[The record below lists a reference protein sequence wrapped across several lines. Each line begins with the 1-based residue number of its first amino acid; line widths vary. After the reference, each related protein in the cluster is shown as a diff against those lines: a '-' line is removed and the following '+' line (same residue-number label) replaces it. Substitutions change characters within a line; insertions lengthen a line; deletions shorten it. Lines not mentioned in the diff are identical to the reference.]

1 MSVAL
6 PSTKTDAA
14 SVATPSTSPAQARSA
29 NQTQASHTPRRRW
42 RAEPGRLLSAPVTLL
57 ATAMLLLLSLVVAA
71 SHGPFALGWRD
82 MLQLGT
88 TNTGDVSGAE
98 VFWHIRAP
106 RLAMGLLA
114 GAALGV
120 SGAMVQ
126 GLFRN
131 PLADPGLIGVQAGAA
146 LGAAAFIVLLP
157 LAGWTAAGF
166 HTGWWGLS
174 GAMLG
179 AFAMALLTTAAVWRL
194 ARRHGH
200 VAVTRLLLVGVA
212 VNALAGSALGLLTHF
227 ATDAQLRALTF
238 WMLGSLAPSHWLAV
252 ACVAPAVLLTLLLAP
267 RLAAPLD
274 ALSLGEAQATLSG
287 VNVAALQRRCV
298 ALAALAV
305 AAVTAVIGMVGFI
318 GLLAPHLM
326 RLLCGPSHRAVLPG
340 SALLGASLVLL
351 ADTAARTAL
360 APAEMPLGVLTGLI
374 GAPTFLWLL
383 RGRANHAF

>member
-1 MSVAL
+1 MSVEL
-6 PSTKTDAA
+6 PSA
-14 SVATPSTSPAQARSA
+14 PSWAPEIRARG
-29 NQTQASHTPRRRW
+29 RRW
-42 RAEPGRLLSAPVTLL
+42 RAAPGRWLSIHVTLL
-57 ATAMLLLLSLVVAA
+57 GATVLLLISLLVAA
-71 SHGPFALGWRD
+71 SNGPFALGWRD
-82 MLQLGT
+82 VLQLGT
-88 TNTGDVSGAE
+88 SNGGDVSGAE

-120 SGAMVQ
+120 AGAMVQ

-157 LAGWTAAGF
+157 LAGWTASGF
-166 HTGWWGLS
+166 HTGWLGVS
-174 GAMLG
+174 GTMLG
-179 AFAMALLTTAAVWRL
+179 AFAMALLTTAIVWRL

-227 ATDAQLRALTF
+227 ATDTQLRALTF

-252 ACVAPAVLLTLLLAP
+252 ACVLPAVLLTLLLAP
-267 RLAAPLD
+267 RLAPQLD

-287 VNVAALQRRCV
+287 VNVASLQRQSV

-318 GLLAPHLM
+318 GLLAPHLV

-383 RGRANHAF
+383 HGRANRSF

>member
-1 MSVAL
+1 MSVVM
-6 PSTKTDAA
+6 SSAA
-14 SVATPSTSPAQARSA
+14 TSSTSQPAR
-29 NQTQASHTPRRRW
+29 TRRGRW
-42 RAEPGRLLSAPVTLL
+42 RADPGRLLSAQATLL
-57 ATAMLLLLSLVVAA
+57 GAGLLLLASLLVAA
-71 SHGPFALGWRD
+71 SNGPFALGWRD
-82 MLQLGT
+82 VMQLG
-88 TNTGDVSGAE
+88 NGHAGDVSGAE

-114 GAALGV
+114 GSALGMA
-120 SGAMVQ
+120 GAMVQ

-166 HTGWWGLS
+166 HTGCLGVS
-174 GAMLG
+174 GTMLG
-179 AFAMALLTTAAVWRL
+179 AFAMALLTTAIVWRL
-194 ARRHGH
+194 ARQHRH

-212 VNALAGSALGLLTHF
+212 INALAGSTLGLLTHF
-227 ATDAQLRALTF
+227 ATDTQLRALTF

-252 ACVAPAVLLTLLLAP
+252 ACVLPAVLVACALAP
-267 RLAAPLD
+267 RLAAALD

-287 VNVAALQRRCV
+287 VNVASLQRRCV

-318 GLLAPHLM
+318 GLLAPHLV

-383 RGRANHAF
+383 RSGTHRSSTF

>member
-1 MSVAL
+1 MSL
-6 PSTKTDAA
+6 TLS
-14 SVATPSTSPAQARSA
+14 RS
-29 NQTQASHTPRRRW
+29 RRRAPPRW
-42 RAEPGRLLSAPVTLL
+42 QAPPGRLLSAPATL
-57 ATAMLLLLSLVVAA
+57 AGAALLLLASVVVAA

-82 MLQLGT
+82 VLQLSRSAT
-88 TNTGDVSGAE
+88 TEVSGAE

-120 SGAMVQ
+120 SGALVQ

-146 LGAAAFIVLLP
+146 LGAAGFIVLLP
-157 LAGWTAAGF
+157 LAGWGAAGF
-166 HTGWWGLS
+166 HTGWWGVS

-179 AFAMALLTTAAVWRL
+179 AFAMALMTTAAVWHL
-194 ARRHGH
+194 ARQHGQ

-227 ATDAQLRALTF
+227 ATDTQLRALTF

-252 ACVAPAVLLTLLLAP
+252 ACVMPAVLLATVLAP
-267 RLAAPLD
+267 RLASPLD
-274 ALSLGEAQATLSG
+274 ALSLGEAQATLAG
-287 VNVAALQRRCV
+287 VKVASLQRRCV

-318 GLLAPHLM
+318 GLLAPHLV
-326 RLLCGPSHRAVLPG
+326 RLVCGPSHRAVLPG
-340 SALLGASLVLL
+340 SALLGAALVLL

-360 APAEMPLGVLTGLI
+360 APAEMPLGVLTGLM

-383 RGRANHAF
+383 RSRTPLLASP

>member
-1 MSVAL
+1 MSLAL
-6 PSTKTDAA
+6 ST
-14 SVATPSTSPAQARSA
+14 RSA
-29 NQTQASHTPRRRW
+29 HAW
-42 RAEPGRLLSAPVTLL
+42 RAEPGRRLSAPATLL
-57 ATAMLLLLSLVVAA
+57 GATLLLVASLLVAA
-71 SHGPFALGWRD
+71 SQGPFSLGWQDVLR
-82 MLQLGT
+82 LGT
-88 TNTGDVSGAE
+88 ETTGGVSGAE

-106 RLAMGLLA
+106 RLAMALLA
-114 GAALGV
+114 GAALGA
-120 SGAMVQ
+120 SGALVQ

-146 LGAAAFIVLLP
+146 LGAAAFIVLTP
-157 LAGWTAAGF
+157 LAGWAAHGF
-166 HTGWWGLS
+166 HTGWLGV
-174 GAMLG
+174 GGTMLG
-179 AFAMALLTTAAVWRL
+179 AFVAALLTTALVWRL
-194 ARRHGH
+194 ARQHGH

-212 VNALAGSALGLLTHF
+212 INALVGSALGLLTHF
-227 ATDAQLRALTF
+227 ATDTQLRALSF

-252 ACVAPAVLLTLLLAP
+252 ACVLPAVAVTGWLSP

-287 VNVAALQRRCV
+287 VHVEALQRRCV

-318 GLLAPHLM
+318 GLLAPHLV

-351 ADTAARTAL
+351 ADTAARTLL
-360 APAEMPLGVLTGLI
+360 APAELPLGVLTGLL

-383 RGRANHAF
+383 RNPAHRSSAL

>member
-1 MSVAL
+1 MNAMLHSA
-6 PSTKTDAA
+6 SAGGSGATHAA
-14 SVATPSTSPAQARSA
+14 PPQHERE
-29 NQTQASHTPRRRW
+29 RRW
-42 RAEPGRLLSAPVTLL
+42 RAAPGRRLSVRGTLL
-57 ATAMLLLLSLVVAA
+57 GAGVLLLISLLVAA
-71 SHGPFALGWRD
+71 SNGPFALSWRD
-82 MLQLGT
+82 VLQRG
-88 TNTGDVSGAE
+88 TGDAGDISGAE

-114 GAALGV
+114 GSALGV
-120 SGAMVQ
+120 AGAMVQ

-157 LAGWTAAGF
+157 LAGWTVAGF
-166 HTGWWGLS
+166 HTGWLGV
-174 GAMLG
+174 GGTMLG
-179 AFAMALLTTAAVWRL
+179 AFATALLTTALVWRL
-194 ARRHGH
+194 ARQHGQ

-227 ATDAQLRALTF
+227 ATDTQLRALTF

-252 ACVAPAVLLTLLLAP
+252 ACVLPAVLLTCALAP

-287 VNVAALQRRCV
+287 VNVASLQRRCV

-318 GLLAPHLM
+318 GLLAPHLV

-383 RGRANHAF
+383 QGRTHRSSTF

>member
-1 MSVAL
+1 MSVVM
-6 PSTKTDAA
+6 SSAA
-14 SVATPSTSPAQARSA
+14 TSPPSPLA
-29 NQTQASHTPRRRW
+29 HTRRRQW
-42 RAEPGRLLSAPVTLL
+42 RADPGRLLSAHVTLL
-57 ATAMLLLLSLVVAA
+57 GAGLLLLASLMVAA
-71 SHGPFALGWRD
+71 SNGPFALSWRD
-82 MLQLGT
+82 VLQLGSGT
-88 TNTGDVSGAE
+88 APGDVSGAE

-114 GAALGV
+114 GSALGV
-120 SGAMVQ
+120 AGAMVQ

-157 LAGWTAAGF
+157 LAGWTASGF
-166 HTGWWGLS
+166 HTGWLGVS
-174 GAMLG
+174 GTMLG
-179 AFAMALLTTAAVWRL
+179 AFAMALLTTAIVWRL

-238 WMLGSLAPSHWLAV
+238 WMLGSLAPSHWLAA
-252 ACVAPAVLLTLLLAP
+252 ACVLPAVLLALLLAP
-267 RLAAPLD
+267 RLAPELD

-287 VNVAALQRRCV
+287 VNVASLQRRSV

-318 GLLAPHLM
+318 GLLAPHLV

-383 RGRANHAF
+383 QGRANRSSSF

>member
-1 MSVAL
+1 MSVVM
-6 PSTKTDAA
+6 SSAA
-14 SVATPSTSPAQARSA
+14 TSPPSPLA
-29 NQTQASHTPRRRW
+29 HTRRRRW
-42 RAEPGRLLSAPVTLL
+42 RADPGRLLSAHATLL
-57 ATAMLLLLSLVVAA
+57 GAGLLLLASLMVAA
-71 SHGPFALGWRD
+71 SNGPFALSWRD
-82 MLQLGT
+82 VLQLGSGT
-88 TNTGDVSGAE
+88 APGDVSGAE

-114 GAALGV
+114 GSALGV
-120 SGAMVQ
+120 AGAMVQ

-166 HTGWWGLS
+166 HTGWLGMS
-174 GAMLG
+174 GTMLG
-179 AFAMALLTTAAVWRL
+179 AFAMALLTTAIVWRL

-238 WMLGSLAPSHWLAV
+238 WMLGSLAPSHWLAA
-252 ACVAPAVLLTLLLAP
+252 ACVLPAVLLALLLAP
-267 RLAAPLD
+267 RLAPELD

-287 VNVAALQRRCV
+287 VNVASLQRRSV

-318 GLLAPHLM
+318 GLLAPHLV

-383 RGRANHAF
+383 QGRANRSSSF

>member
-1 MSVAL
+1 MSAVL
-6 PSTKTDAA
+6 PSTPA
-14 SVATPSTSPAQARSA
+14 SAPSATGQVA
-29 NQTQASHTPRRRW
+29 RRW
-42 RAEPGRLLSAPVTLL
+42 RAAPGRLLSAHMTLL
-57 ATAMLLLLSLVVAA
+57 SAGTLLLISLLVAA
-71 SHGPFALGWRD
+71 SNGPFALGWRD
-82 MLQLGT
+82 ALQWGSGQV
-88 TNTGDVSGAE
+88 GDVSGTE

-157 LAGWTAAGF
+157 LAGWTVAGF
-166 HTGWWGLS
+166 HTGWLGVS
-174 GAMLG
+174 GTMLG
-179 AFAMALLTTAAVWRL
+179 AFALALLTTAIVWRL
-194 ARRHGH
+194 ARQHGH

-227 ATDAQLRALTF
+227 ATDTQLRALTF

-252 ACVAPAVLLTLLLAP
+252 ACVLPAVLGACVLAP

-287 VNVAALQRRCV
+287 VNVASLQRRCV
-298 ALAALAV
+298 TLAALAV

-318 GLLAPHLM
+318 GLLAPHLV

-383 RGRANHAF
+383 RGRAHRSASF

>member
-1 MSVAL
+1 MSTL
-6 PSTKTDAA
+6 Q
-14 SVATPSTSPAQARSA
+14 PSTSAGLPPTGGRS
-29 NQTQASHTPRRRW
+29 TRRW
-42 RAEPGRLLSAPVTLL
+42 RAAQGRLLSVEVTLL
-57 ATAMLLLLSLVVAA
+57 GAGFLLLVSLLVAA
-71 SHGPFALGWRD
+71 GNGPFSLGWRD
-82 MLQLGT
+82 LLQPLATRAGE
-88 TNTGDVSGAE
+88 VSGAE

-114 GAALGV
+114 GVALGL
-120 SGAMVQ
+120 SGALVQ

-146 LGAAAFIVLLP
+146 LGAAAFIVLAP
-157 LAGWTAAGF
+157 LAGWAAAGF
-166 HTGWWGLS
+166 HTSWLGL
-174 GAMLG
+174 GGTVLG
-179 AFAMALLTTAAVWRL
+179 AFVSALLTTFLVWQL
-194 ARRHGH
+194 ARRHDH

-212 VNALAGSALGLLTHF
+212 VNALAGAALGLLTHF
-227 ATDAQLRALTF
+227 ATDAQLRALSF

-252 ACVAPAVLLTLLLAP
+252 ACVLPAVLLTTWLTP

-287 VNVAALQRRCV
+287 VDLAALQRRCV

-305 AAVTAVIGMVGFI
+305 AAVTSVIGMVGFI
-318 GLLAPHLM
+318 GLLAPHWM

-351 ADTAARTAL
+351 ADTAARTWL
-360 APAEMPLGVLTGLI
+360 APAELPLGVLTGLI

-383 RGRANHAF
+383 RGPAHRSTSM

>member
-1 MSVAL
+1 MP
-6 PSTKTDAA
+6 PSQKQ
-14 SVATPSTSPAQARSA
+14 TSARSENNAQASR
-29 NQTQASHTPRRRW
+29 TPATHW
-42 RAEPGRLLSAPVTLL
+42 RAKPGRLLSVPATLL
-57 ATAMLLLLSLVVAA
+57 TAGVLLFVSLLVAA

-82 MLQLGT
+82 VLQLGAAT
-88 TNTGDVSGAE
+88 PDDVSGAE

-146 LGAAAFIVLLP
+146 LGAAAFIVLMP
-157 LAGWTAAGF
+157 LAGWTTAGF
-166 HTGWWGLS
+166 HTGWLGVG

-179 AFAMALLTTAAVWRL
+179 AFILALLTTAAVWRL

-227 ATDAQLRALTF
+227 ATDTQLRALTF

-252 ACVAPAVLLTLLLAP
+252 ACVLPAVLLTCLLAP
-267 RLAAPLD
+267 RLAASLD

-287 VNVAALQRRCV
+287 VHVASLQRRCV

-318 GLLAPHLM
+318 GLLAPHLV
-326 RLLCGPSHRAVLPG
+326 RLLCGPTHRAVLPG

-383 RGRANHAF
+383 RGRSQP

>member
-1 MSVAL
+1 MSAVPSSTPASAPSATGQVA
-6 PSTKTDAA
+6 
-14 SVATPSTSPAQARSA
+14 
-29 NQTQASHTPRRRW
+29 RRW
-42 RAEPGRLLSAPVTLL
+42 RAAPGRLLSAHMTLL
-57 ATAMLLLLSLVVAA
+57 IAGTLLFISLLVAA
-71 SHGPFALGWRD
+71 NNGPFALGWRD
-82 MLQLGT
+82 VLQLGSGHA
-88 TNTGDVSGAE
+88 GDVLGAE

-157 LAGWTAAGF
+157 LAGWTVAGF
-166 HTGWWGLS
+166 HTGWLGVS
-174 GAMLG
+174 GTMLG
-179 AFAMALLTTAAVWRL
+179 AFAMALLTTAIVWRL
-194 ARRHGH
+194 ARQHGH

-212 VNALAGSALGLLTHF
+212 INALAGSALGLLTHF
-227 ATDAQLRALTF
+227 ASDSQLRALTF

-252 ACVAPAVLLTLLLAP
+252 ACVLPAVLGACVLAP
-267 RLAAPLD
+267 RLAAALD

-287 VNVAALQRRCV
+287 VNVASLQRRCV

-305 AAVTAVIGMVGFI
+305 AAITAVIGMVGFI
-318 GLLAPHLM
+318 GLLAPHLV

-383 RGRANHAF
+383 RGRAHRSASF